1 MNLRKTPRTLV
12 LTAGYVGL
20 IHVAA
25 GLSLL
30 LRFDGRVPHAAL
42 VVWASVAPAF
52 TVLIGASTYDACKQ
66 YVAVEQVPGLQ
77 LKGKSADKFRV
88 YQAVSIREDPASP
101 WVPFPTEGATN
112 AYTAIRRSYGAQLVF
127 ASSTPGDLEE

>member
-30 LRFDGRVPHAAL
+30 LRFDGRVPHTAL
-42 VVWASVAPAF
+42 
-52 TVLIGASTYDACKQ
+52 
-66 YVAVEQVPGLQ
+66 
-77 LKGKSADKFRV
+77 R
-88 YQAVSIREDPASP
+88 QAVVVELRASDG
-101 WVPFPTEGATN
+101 VVL
-112 AYTAIRRSYGAQLVF
+112 AIRKPVR
-127 ASSTPGDLEE
+127 